1 MDILSTFGERLEE
14 MMFECGLSSYDVAGR
29 TNIDVSGIRRYLR
42 KASLPNLFNA
52 LKLADLFACSLDY
65 LFGRTDDSYKTK
77 FLPCPDF
84 SERFK
89 EVLQENNCTRYR
101 LNKDTHIAERCIECL
116 PWKILSSLP
125 IISIVRSIIWS
136 AEKHKKGN
144 RFQVSFLRFQLN
156 RSNPTAFKNSR
167 AISMLPI
174 LLGCTLSQTTEA
186 E

>member
-101 LNKDTHIAERCIECL
+101 LNKDTHIAERCIDD
-116 PWKILSSLP
+116 WYYGRG
-125 IISIVRSIIWS
+125 V
-136 AEKHKKGN
+136 
-144 RFQVSFLRFQLN
+144 
-156 RSNPTAFKNSR
+156 PTVENLIELADYFY
-167 AISMLPI
+167 
-174 LLGCTLSQTTEA
+174 CTLDYLVGRET
-186 E
+186 